1 MRHRSYTAAAS
12 PASHP
17 SSPSSSLSSLATVLI
32 LATSLSHF
40 IQGTQA
46 SVLTDIQSNYYD
58 PAPAAA
64 ATARERAYLPA
75 QIGGIV
81 GSYAF
86 SLIVVAVCLL
96 ILAKKRREHL
106 AAGEADPEDIP
117 YPFPNPYGAH
127 QGLEPGQHQ
136 PFPYP
141 PETPRELNT
150 NSYPTSPRGKG
161 PGPYIFPPPQS
172 TSTLGVN
179 QSVDQRVVALDK
191 VMAQNQLEE
200 MYKYVLEQDA
210 AKQAGIILDRPPS
223 PLSPAP
229 AAAPSTKHDSVA
241 SQPKSILKKPRNKPA
256 NLDLERG
263 TEKTQSRT
271 SSLLSAL
278 KSPRKSKSMKAISIS
293 SPIMTPMSGTFP
305 RYESQEMSAIP
316 PRHYQP
322 SAPPPVPVGQLPY
335 HNESRRPSHAA
346 PVTPP
351 DDRSP
356 ESTMSI
362 DERLERLNR
371 GHSRSTSLARS
382 EVEPDSAVSER
393 SNVPLVGLPSSPKP
407 SVTRFPTL
415 PASPRPGA
423 SFASTPRAST
433 FPASPAPGASFN
445 LPTPKPGAG
454 FRSNAPSAIRT
465 GGGLPLRAYEPSLV
479 SPSSQQTKQTTFER
493 PAPLSPGMQTP
504 WTGAPQPYTPYQPF
518 SPVIPMTPSLVTRA
532 DRKRMKQL
540 MPKTPTVEMVKS
552 SDDIW

>member
-1 MRHRSYTAAAS
+1 MLHWSYTAAAS
-12 PASHP
+12 PASP
-17 SSPSSSLSSLATVLI
+17 PSSSSSFSLAAALILTALSSFFVSGA
-32 LATSLSHF
+32 H
-40 IQGTQA
+40 A
-46 SVLTDIQSNYYD
+46 SVLVDRKDNYYD

-64 ATARERAYLPA
+64 ALARERAYLPA

-86 SLIVVAVCLL
+86 SLIVVAACLL
-96 ILAKKRREHL
+96 TLAKKRREHL
-106 AAGEADPEDIP
+106 TAGEADPEDIP
-117 YPFPNPYGAH
+117 YPFPNPYGVP
-127 QGLEPGQHQ
+127 QGVAPGQYQ

-141 PETPRELNT
+141 PETPREPAT
-150 NSYPTSPRGKG
+150 NFSYPTSPRSKD
-161 PGPYIFPPPQS
+161 PGPYVFPPPLS

-179 QSVDQRVVALDK
+179 QSVDQRVVALDR
-191 VMAQNQLEE
+191 VMAQNQLED
-200 MYKYVLEQDA
+200 MYKYVMEQDA
-210 AKQAGIILDRPPS
+210 AKQAGITLDRPPS
-223 PLSPAP
+223 ALSPGHAP
-229 AAAPSTKHDSVA
+229 APSAKHDSIA
-241 SQPKSILKKPRNKPA
+241 SQPKSILKKARNKPA

-263 TEKTQSRT
+263 SEKPQSRA

-278 KSPRKSKSMKAISIS
+278 KSPRKSKSIKAISIS

-305 RYESQEMSAIP
+305 RYQESQEMSAIP

-322 SAPPPVPVGQLPY
+322 SAPPPVPVSQVPY
-335 HNESRRPSHAA
+335 YNESRHHSHAA

-356 ESTMSI
+356 QSTMSI
-362 DERLERLNR
+362 DERLEKLNR

-382 EVEPDSAVSER
+382 EVEPDSAVTER
-393 SNVPLVGLPSSPKP
+393 SNAPLVGLPSSPKP

-423 SFASTPRAST
+423 SFASTPRAAN
-433 FPASPAPGASFN
+433 FPTSPAPGSAFA
-445 LPTPKPGAG
+445 LTPKPGSS

-479 SPSSQQTKQTTFER
+479 SPSSQTTKQTTFER
-493 PAPLSPGMQTP
+493 PAPLSPSMQGP

-532 DRKRMKQL
+532 DRKRMKHL
-540 MPKTPTVEMVKS
+540 MPKTPTVEMVQS
-552 SDDIW
+552 SEDIW